1 MDLLLVALLLM
12 AVAAVVVVALG
23 TVRGGMAPVDGTLS
37 PPLEEPL
44 REAADLDRARFGL
57 ALRGYR
63 MEQVD
68 AVLDEARDLL
78 QAKDEEIDRLRGVT
92 GPVPPPLEAPADD
105 LTAAP
110 DLGSDPVAA
119 PVAEER
125 A

>member
-23 TVRGGMAPVDGTLS
+23 TVRGGMAPVDGTLP
-37 PPLEEPL
+37 PPLEEPV

-105 LTAAP
+105 LAAAP
-110 DLGSDPVAA
+110 DLRSDPVAA